1 MSIIGKNPDF
11 DRYFLDKLW
20 TLGTVW
26 FGGNLR
32 SILKCKW
39 RRRWFISVNP
49 TLGLRLKC
57 GLGCTRAKFVCS
69 GDYFHFLPRRIFS
82 LSMRLLGFQVQL
94 RLSTSRT
101 SPEKWPWTDTSRK
114 TTQWTTAW
122 QKSVY
127 ITLSQKAIFRHKNR
141 ENLSKTIFKVV
152 TRVTFIGRPG
162 WLTLYRPGWF

>member
-1 MSIIGKNPDF
+1 MSIFGKKSGGFKSQCEHNLAKIQTQMLAFSAKIQILIDIF
-11 DRYFLDKLW
+11 W
-20 TLGTVW
+20 TNYGLLVQCGLVVTT
-26 FGGNLR
+26 GNLR

-82 LSMRLLGFQVQL
+82 RSMRLLGFQVQL

-101 SPEKWPWTDTSRK
+101 SPEKWP
-114 TTQWTTAW
+114 
-122 QKSVY
+122 
-127 ITLSQKAIFRHKNR
+127 
-141 ENLSKTIFKVV
+141 
-152 TRVTFIGRPG
+152 
-162 WLTLYRPGWF
+162 

>member
-1 MSIIGKNPDF
+1 MLNETFSVIFKPRGVGWG
-11 DRYFLDKLW
+11 RYWNVNGDVAL
-20 TLGTVW
+20 VH
-26 FGGNLR
+26 FGQPNIRPEAEMWL
-32 SILKCKW
+32 
-39 RRRWFISVNP
+39 P
-49 TLGLRLKC
+49 T
-57 GLGCTRAKFVCS
+57 CTRAKFVCS

-141 ENLSKTIFKVV
+141 ENLSKTIIRV

-162 WLTLYRPGWF
+162 WLTLYRSGWF